1 MITNCQLTY
10 MYVND
15 NNTTNDYIHVRTQ
28 LFLSTASTSAMA
40 ICQKSWTF
48 FLVESPSSIPSLA
61 ELDTW
66 ETSDWDVCK
75 TVSSTTKKLWPGGA
89 GYWSVQWFSL
99 LKQTIWGFSCDIMSI
114 WLSMSWWILPD
125 TGSNYFMMIFTKHH
139 EASSYTQP
147 KKTLLCINWYA
158 LLYMN
163 ITRSTWG
170 DGESY
175 YTDLISSLLHCK
187 CCKHY
192 SL

>member
-61 ELDTW
+61 ELDAW

-75 TVSSTTKKLWPGGA
+75 TVSSTTKKLWPGGGQVTEVCNDSA
-89 GYWSVQWFSL
+89 CSNKQYGVFLVTSCLFDCQWIDEYYL
-99 LKQTIWGFSCDIMSI
+99 TRGVTT
-114 WLSMSWWILPD
+114 SWWYLLSTMRHLHIHNLK
-125 TGSNYFMMIFTKHH
+125 KHFSALIGMHCCTWISLGAH
-139 EASSYTQP
+139 EEMESLT
-147 KKTLLCINWYA
+147 
-158 LLYMN
+158 
-163 ITRSTWG
+163 TR
-170 DGESY
+170 
-175 YTDLISSLLHCK
+175 I
-187 CCKHY
+187 
-192 SL
+192 